1 MKLLIQIFI
10 IQIIFCFSSK
20 SVAQSDNTIST
31 PFQYRVP
38 VETYVRSYVE
48 PRLQTWLKW
57 DRYEESTTQY
67 KERTSETNRTAQIK
81 KWEDEALAI
90 YKTKYAEMVNWDQFH
105 IEGDYDPDNECFL
118 IRSEQFGQL
127 TVNVPRGKMA
137 KDFVAHFDSIKV
149 SNPDFFFSD
158 NYIGLDKLT
167 FTLSN
172 GQQAIYDS
180 RAQNTYAHLNISYD
194 SELMKLANVNIENR
208 DRKQFQQIQQGYALS
223 DVDTRIPQT
232 GNVNDETYAVIIGN
246 EHYHYESQTRF
257 SMNDAKVFY
266 KYCTNTLGIPTRN
279 IFSKTDATYGDMLT
293 SIQFLKNAAQAKN
306 GNIHVIFY
314 FSGHGMSDIQ
324 TNGMHLLPV
333 DCSSTTLQAALKA
346 ENLYHDLANMHTL
359 SATVFLDACFSG
371 KSSEGA
377 LTALVDGAGI
387 EVTPRKEALNGNL
400 VVFSATTDAEIAYPY
415 EEKQHRMFT
424 YFLLKKL
431 QESKGETSYADLAV
445 YLINNVKSHAFDVN
459 RKMQTPQVQ
468 TSKTISEAWKSW
480 KLIK

>member
-1 MKLLIQIFI
+1 MRRQTNILIILFLLFANRSIAQITGT
-10 IQIIFCFSSK
+10 S
-20 SVAQSDNTIST
+20 A
-31 PFQYRVP
+31 PLRYRVP

-57 DRYEESTTQY
+57 DRYEESTKQY
-67 KERTSETNRTAQIK
+67 KERTSEARRNAQIK
-81 KWEDEALAI
+81 KWEQEALAI
-90 YKTKYAEMVNWDQFH
+90 YKKKYAEMVDWNQFH

-118 IRSEQFGQL
+118 IRSDLFGQL
-127 TVNVPRGKMA
+127 TVKVPRGKMA
-137 KDFVAHFDSIKV
+137 KAFMEHFDSVEV

-158 NYIGLDKLT
+158 NYVGLDKLT
-167 FTLSN
+167 FTLPD

-194 SELMKLANVNIENR
+194 PELMKLANVNIESR
-208 DRKQFQQIQQGYALS
+208 DRKQFQALQQSYSLS
-223 DVDTRIPQT
+223 DVDKQIPQT
-232 GNVNDETYAVIIGN
+232 GVVNDETYAVIIGN

-266 KYCTNTLGIPTRN
+266 EYCTRTLGIPSRN
-279 IFSKTDATYGDMLT
+279 IFSKIDATYGDMLT
-293 SIQFLKNAAQAKN
+293 SVQFLKNAAKAKN
-306 GNIHVIFY
+306 ENIRVIFY
-314 FSGHGMSDIQ
+314 FSGHGMSDIK

-346 ENLYHDLANMHTL
+346 ENLYKDLADMNTL

-387 EVTPRKEALNGNL
+387 EVTPRKEVLKGNL
-400 VVFSATTDAEIAYPY
+400 VVFSATTEAEIAYPY
-415 EEKQHRMFT
+415 EEKRHRMFT

-431 QESKGETSYADLAV
+431 QESKGEASYMDLAV
-445 YLINNVKSHAFDVN
+445 YLINNVKSHAFDIN

-468 TSKTISEAWKSW
+468 TSRTISEVWKSW

>member
-1 MKLLIQIFI
+1 MQNKYKILLILSI
-10 IQIIFCFSSK
+10 
-20 SVAQSDNTIST
+20 VAHTLCAQVSAPI
-31 PFQYRVP
+31 QYRVP

-57 DRYEESTTQY
+57 DRYEESTQQY
-67 KERTSETNRTAQIK
+67 KERTNEANRTAQIK
-81 KWEDEALAI
+81 KWENEALAI
-90 YKTKYAEMVNWDQFH
+90 YKKKYAETVNWNQFH

-127 TVNVPRGKMA
+127 TVKVPRGKTA
-137 KDFVAHFDSIKV
+137 KEFIAYFDSAQV
-149 SNPDFFFSD
+149 SSPDFYFAD

-167 FTLSN
+167 FTLPN
-172 GQQAIYDS
+172 GQQAVYDS
-180 RAQNTYAHLNISYD
+180 REQNTYAHLTISYD
-194 SELMKLANVNIENR
+194 PELLNLADLNIKNR
-208 DRKQFQQIQQGYALS
+208 EQKPVQQIKPQKLS
-223 DVDTRIPQT
+223 DVDMQIPQT
-232 GNVNDETYAVIIGN
+232 EIVNDETYAVIIGN

-257 SMNDAKVFY
+257 SGNDAKVFY
-266 KYCTNTLGIPTRN
+266 QYCTNTLGIPSRN

-293 SIQFLKNAAQAKN
+293 SIQFLKNAVKAKS
-306 GNIHVIFY
+306 GKVHLLFY
-314 FSGHGMSDIQ
+314 FSGHGMSDIK

-346 ENLYHDLANMHTL
+346 ENLYRELADMQAL

-371 KSSEGA
+371 KSDEGA

-387 EVTPRKEALNGNL
+387 EVTPRKEMLNGNL

-431 QESKGETSYADLAV
+431 QESKGTASYVDLAT

-468 TSKTISEAWKSW
+468 TSKAISEVWKNW
-480 KLIK
+480 KLIKE

>member
-1 MKLLIQIFI
+1 MQNKYKILLILFTVAHVLCAQISAPI
-10 IQIIFCFSSK
+10 
-20 SVAQSDNTIST
+20 
-31 PFQYRVP
+31 QYRVP

-57 DRYEESTTQY
+57 DRYEESTKQY
-67 KERTSETNRTAQIK
+67 KERTSDENRLSQIA
-81 KWEDEALAI
+81 KWEEEALAI
-90 YKTKYAEMVNWDQFH
+90 YKKKYAETINWNQFH

-127 TVNVPRGKMA
+127 TVKVPRGKTA
-137 KDFVAHFDSIKV
+137 KEFISYFDSVKV
-149 SNPDFFFSD
+149 SHPDFYFSD

-167 FTLSN
+167 FTLPN
-172 GQQAIYDS
+172 GQQAVYDS

-194 SELMKLANVNIENR
+194 PELMKLTDLNIENR
-208 DRKQFQQIQQGYALS
+208 DRKAIQQLQQRNRLS
-223 DVDTRIPQT
+223 DVDMQIPQT
-232 GNVNDETYAVIIGN
+232 EIVNDETYAVIIGN

-257 SMNDAKVFY
+257 SSNDAQVFY
-266 KYCTNTLGIPTRN
+266 QYCTKTLGIPSRN
-279 IFSKTDATYGDMLT
+279 IFSKIDATYGDMLT
-293 SIQFLKNAAQAKN
+293 SIQFLKNAARAKN
-306 GNIHVIFY
+306 GNVHLVFY
-314 FSGHGMSDIQ
+314 FSGHGMSDIK
-324 TNGMHLLPV
+324 TNGMHLLPI

-346 ENLYHDLANMHTL
+346 ENLYRDLADMQAL

-371 KSSEGA
+371 KSSDGA

-387 EVTPRKEALNGNL
+387 EVTPRKEILSGNL

-431 QESKGETSYADLAV
+431 QESKGGISYVDLAT
-445 YLINNVKSHAFDVN
+445 YLINNVKSHAFDIN

-468 TSKTISEAWKSW
+468 TSRAISEVWKNW
-480 KLIK
+480 KLIKE